1 MATITMV
8 LVLWIVGLVA
18 AQHLVAWLHAATA
31 YLLLNLATSVLRRDR
46 LA

>member
-8 LVLWIVGLVA
+8 LALWIVGLVA
-18 AQHLVAWLHAATA
+18 AQHLVAWLHAATVH
-31 YLLLNLATSVLRRDR
+31 LLLTIATQVLRRDR